1 MRDSIL
7 GFQDVVEEGVVVL
20 GDCDVAVTVT
30 VADADSDVEDAATIE
45 EEDEDNDAEE
55 NPCETFANRPTQNE
69 RKTRWSIRFAVDIVM
84 IMI

>member
-20 GDCDVAVTVT
+20 GDCDVAVTV
-30 VADADSDVEDAATIE
+30 ADADSDVEDAATIE
-45 EEDEDNDAEE
+45 GDDEDNDAEE

-69 RKTRWSIRFAVDIVM
+69 RKTTWSIRFAVDIVM